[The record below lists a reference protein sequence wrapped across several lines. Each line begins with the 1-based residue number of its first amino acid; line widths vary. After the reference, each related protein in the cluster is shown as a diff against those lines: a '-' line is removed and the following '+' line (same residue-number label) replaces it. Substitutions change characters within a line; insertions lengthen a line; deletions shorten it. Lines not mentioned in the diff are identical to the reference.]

1 MVANDALVVQQVI
14 QAALDGEVDSHNDMG
29 RFRRRSHRG
38 SRAEAQTLKY
48 LGERLEELKGEW
60 EEVTNQA
67 RFLFAER
74 YSQPVRL
81 VYCRGELKADG
92 QTFRI
97 NSKGQR
103 TWEMLTEN
111 RMQLPLFE
119 RTETTPSTQQHPIEE
134 KVTSFWIVADTSK
147 RGHLSLYLAH
157 GLELRRDW
165 SKKSELGH
173 MNLICDI
180 VCLLWEGSLTESS
193 IPLTERPEAE
203 EIDEPFLEDRND
215 EDETATS

>member
-1 MVANDALVVQQVI
+1 MVANDALIVEQI
-14 QAALDGEVDSHNDMG
+14 TLAALDGEVDSHNDMG

-48 LGERLEELKGEW
+48 LGERLEPLDGEW

-92 QTFRI
+92 RTFRI
-97 NSKGQR
+97 NAKGDR
-103 TWEMLTEN
+103 TLEMLSEN
-111 RMQLPLFE
+111 RQQLPLFE
-119 RTETTPSTQQHPIEE
+119 RTETTPSTKEHPIEE
-134 KVTSFWIVADTSK
+134 KVTTFWVVADTSK
-147 RGHLSLYLAH
+147 HGHLALYLAY
-157 GLELRRDW
+157 GLELKRDW

-173 MNLICDI
+173 MNL
-180 VCLLWEGSLTESS
+180 VCEVVLLMWEGSLTEAN
-193 IPLTERPEAE
+193 IPLTDLPAAQ
-203 EIDEPFLEDRND
+203 EIEEPFLEDRD
-215 EDETATS
+215 DETAAS